1 MSTPA
6 SQPSVFTVGAVFN
19 ATFAV
24 LFRNLGGFVI
34 FAVMINLGIFLI
46 DDALGAND
54 PAQAGSAGFVSFL
67 LNLLGYA
74 FLTAMVSY
82 GTYRDLCGDR
92 AGLGDIVLRGFS
104 VLLPVLAVGVVT
116 VAAYL
121 LGLIALI
128 VPGIFAIV
136 LLWVAVPAAAVEKPG
151 VIGALRRSV
160 ELTRGERWRVFGILM
175 VFVGAYLVFFVMLG
189 LWGFSL
195 GASGEMSEAEI
206 DAVVTGPATVAGLLF
221 GMVLSLVMS
230 VSAAVSYFL
239 LRSQKEGVAVGD
251 LAGVFD

>member
-6 SQPSVFTVGAVFN
+6 PQSRIFTVGTVF
-19 ATFAV
+19 ATTLAV

-34 FAVMINLGIFLI
+34 FAVLINLGIFLI

-54 PAQAGSAGFVSFL
+54 PEPAGGAGLVSFL

-82 GTYRDLCGDR
+82 GTYRDLRGDR
-92 AGLGDIVLRGFS
+92 AGLGDIMIRGFS
-104 VLLPVLAVGVVT
+104 VLLPVLAVSVVT
-116 VAAYL
+116 VVAYI

-136 LLWVAVPAAAVEKPG
+136 LLWVAVPAAAVERPG

-160 ELTRGERWRVFGILM
+160 DLTKGESWRVLGILM
-175 VFVGAYLVFFVMLG
+175 VFVGVYLVFFMALG

-195 GASGEMSEAEI
+195 GASGELSEAEI
-206 DAVVTGPATVAGLLF
+206 DAAVSGPATVAGLLF
-221 GMVLSLVMS
+221 GMVLSLVIS

-251 LAGVFD
+251 LVGVFD